1 MIVQIESVKQTGK
14 KYWRSLDELSK
25 TTQFRQWVDKEF
37 PSTAGEML
45 DGNSRRRFLNI
56 MAASMGLAGL
66 TACRRPVE
74 HILPYAKSV
83 EEQIPGVPLF
93 YASVFSLGTKAQG
106 LVVESCDG
114 RPTKIEGN
122 KKHARSLGAAS
133 GFAQASVLNVYDPD
147 RSQLVLEGGKKSN
160 WAKFADFWKGQNLG
174 DGEGVR
180 VLTTANISPAFA
192 GLETQFLAKYP
203 KARFVEYEAINEDE
217 VLAGSELAFK
227 QRARPVYDLEK
238 ARVVVSLDSDF
249 LLQDAVGLDT
259 IRGFARGRKNVD
271 EISRLYVV
279 ETNYSTTGAQADH
292 RLRVKPSEVL
302 TFAADLAREMGALP
316 QGLKILGQDSKSGKW
331 VKAIAKDL
339 SAHKGAAVVMA
350 GARQPAAVHAIAA
363 LLNTALGNIG
373 TTVEYV
379 KHDRAP
385 MGKSIAAL
393 SAEMSNGAVKT
404 LFVLG
409 GNPAYTAPA
418 DSGFAENLAK
428 VANVIYLGAEEDETS
443 KASKWHLPMSHYLES
458 WGDVLVDGIASI
470 QQPLIEPMFDTM
482 SAIEFLAMLLG
493 KQGKTVEIVKAQWNL
508 DGKAWRQALHDGVI
522 ESVKPEIVKVTADAK
537 AIDTVV
543 VAAAKPASSF
553 EVAFYPSA
561 TTYDGRFA
569 NNGWLQETPEP
580 MTKLVWDNAAVVSPK
595 TAESLKF
602 AQGENIAITVGGKTV
617 TIAAMILPGH
627 AENCVSLALGYGRQ
641 AVGRVGKNVG
651 VNVYPIRLSS
661 GMGFSVTATVAK
673 GTGTHNLVTTQEHF
687 YQEARPVVREA
698 KLETYEHHKNFATH
712 EDAEIDEYSIYG
724 YHKYDK
730 GNQWGLVFDLNACV
744 GCNACVTACQAENNI
759 PIVGKDQV
767 EKGREM
773 HWIRLDR
780 YFSSEEN
787 EAEKQSDDPQVVFQP
802 MGCQHC
808 ETAPCESVCP
818 VAATTHSPEGLN
830 DMAYNRCVGTRYC
843 ANNCPFKVRR
853 FNYLNWH
860 KGMEESSKMVSNP
873 NVSVRMR
880 GVMEKCTYCVQRI
893 QEKKIQAKVEG
904 RRELRDGEILTA
916 CQQTCPAEAIT
927 FGNINDPE
935 SAVSKLKKKDLN
947 YALLKELNLKPRTSY
962 IAKLRNPN
970 PELA

>member
-1 MIVQIESVKQTGK
+1 MIVQIDPVKQTGK
-14 KYWRSLDELSK
+14 KYWRSLEELSN
-25 TTQFRQWVDKEF
+25 TSQFRQWVDKEF
-37 PSTAGEML
+37 PSGAGEML

-74 HILPYAKSV
+74 HILPFAKSV
-83 EEQIPGVPLF
+83 EEQIPGVPLH
-93 YASVFSLGTKAQG
+93 YASVFSLGSKAQG
-106 LVVESCDG
+106 LVVESNDG

-147 RSQLVLEGGKKSN
+147 RSQVVLEAGKKSN
-160 WAKFADFWKGQNLG
+160 WAKFAEFWKSQNLG

-180 VLTTANISPAFA
+180 VLTTANISPTLA
-192 GLETQFLAKYP
+192 GLEEQFLAKYP

-217 VLAGSELAFK
+217 LLAGSELAFK
-227 QRARPVYDLEK
+227 QRVRPVYDMEK

-249 LLQDAVGLDT
+249 LLHDAAGLDT
-259 IRGFARGRKNVD
+259 IRGFARGRKNEH
-271 EISRLYVV
+271 EISRLYAV
-279 ETNYSTTGAQADH
+279 ESNYSTTGAQADH
-292 RLRVKPSEVL
+292 RLRLKPSEVL
-302 TFAADLAREMGALP
+302 GFAADLAREMGALP
-316 QGLKILGQDSKSGKW
+316 QGLKILGQDGKFGKW
-331 VKAIAKDL
+331 VKAVAKDL
-339 SAHKGAAVVMA
+339 NEHKGTSVVLA
-350 GARQPAAVHAIAA
+350 GSRQPAAVHAVAA
-363 LLNTALGNIG
+363 LLNSALGNVG

-379 KHDRAP
+379 KNDRPA
-385 MGKSIAAL
+385 MGESIGKL
-393 SAEMSNGAVKT
+393 SAEMGSGAVKT
-404 LFVLG
+404 LLVLG

-418 DSGFAENLAK
+418 DSGFASNLSK
-428 VANVIYLGAEEDETS
+428 VGSVIYLGAEADETA
-443 KASKWHLPMSHYLES
+443 KTAKWHLPQSHFLES
-458 WGDVLVDGIASI
+458 WGDALVDGIASV
-470 QQPLIEPMFDTM
+470 QQPLIEPMFETM
-482 SAIEFLAMLLG
+482 SAIELLAMMLD
-493 KQGKTVEIVKAQWNL
+493 KQGKTVELVKAQWKL
-508 DGKAWRQALHDGVI
+508 DDKAWRSALHDGVI
-522 ESVKPEIVKVTADAK
+522 ESVKPESVKVAADAK
-537 AIDTVV
+537 AVDAAV
-543 VAAAKPASSF
+543 VAVKKPMSGF
-553 EVAFYPSA
+553 EVGFYPSA
-561 TTYDGRFA
+561 TTYDGRFG

-580 MTKLVWDNAAVVSPK
+580 MTKLVWDNAAIISPK
-595 TAESLKF
+595 TAEGLKVV
-602 AQGENIAITVGGKTV
+602 QGENISITVAGKTV
-617 TIAAMILPGH
+617 NVPVMILPGH
-627 AENCVSLALGYGRQ
+627 AENCVSVALGYGRKV
-641 AVGRVGKNVG
+641 VGRVGKDVG
-651 VNVYPIRLSS
+651 VDVYPIRTAA
-661 GMGFSVTATVAK
+661 GMGFSTQATVAK

-687 YQEARPVVREA
+687 YQEARPIVREA
-698 KLETYEHHKNFATH
+698 TLAKYHHEKNFATA
-712 EDAEIDEYSIYG
+712 EDEHIDEYSIYG
-724 YHKYDK
+724 YHKYDQ

-780 YFSSEEN
+780 YFS
-787 EAEKQSDDPQVVFQP
+787 AEGEHSDDPQVVYQP

-860 KGMEESSKMVSNP
+860 KDMEESMKMVSNP

-927 FGNINDPE
+927 FGNINDPN

-947 YALLKELNLKPRTSY
+947 YGLLKELNLKPRTSY
-962 IAKLRNPN
+962 LAKLRNPN